1 MGGWEPGDFKPT
13 WRTKCVSIGQL
24 TSWDDNS
31 WDNCWEQQRK
41 ITAGSFRSWNPDR
54 KITSDFKICG
64 SPRVL
69 SIMTHVTSK
78 ICQICHY
85 FHVLWRRASSPCP
98 NIFPGGTSWAFER
111 HGGLLFLKSE
121 TRLSDA
127 LIGTKTYN
135 TLQTACKFRRVYSLK
150 CDPISR
156 VFALKNLREKNTVCI
171 VIYTSLKIIAESTN
185 VTKIIWWRRV
195 GTHNSA

>member
-1 MGGWEPGDFKPT
+1 MCFN
-13 WRTKCVSIGQL
+13 RTIDIMRWQFLRQL
-24 TSWDDNS
+24 LGTTKEN
-31 WDNCWEQQRK
+31 NCWKFQKLKSRQE
-41 ITAGSFRSWNPDR
+41 
-54 KITSDFKICG
+54 DFKICG

-85 FHVLWRRASSPCP
+85 FHTHLHSLVNPWCCDAEHQVPGP
-98 NIFPGGTSWAFER
+98 IFFQR

-127 LIGTKTYN
+127 LIGTKTHN

-156 VFALKNLREKNTVCI
+156 VFALKNLREKN
-171 VIYTSLKIIAESTN
+171 SLYCNLHKFKNNCRINQRDQNNLVKAC
-185 VTKIIWWRRV
+185 RD
-195 GTHNSA
+195 A